1 MKPSIWYDVEQQ
13 QPAKSGYY
21 IAFKGYSMGDNETGT
36 GYYFWNAHE
45 QHWQEH
51 NINSHYA
58 NVRYWCD
65 ADPAVW
71 YEEDSSLRQ
80 AGFRKSKPKRTMTLA
95 EQDAWQAVKRA
106 VEQYE
111 IVKALTQ

>member
-1 MKPSIWYDVEQQ
+1 MVV
-13 QPAKSGYY
+13 SGYY

-51 NINSHYA
+51 KINSHYA

-65 ADPAVW
+65 ADPAIW
-71 YEEDSSLRQ
+71 YEEDSGL
-80 AGFRKSKPKRTMTLA
+80 RKSKSKRTITLA
-95 EQDAWQAVKRA
+95 EKDAWEALKKA
-106 VEQYE
+106 IEQYLVTE
-111 IVKALTQ
+111 GKAA